1 MAVTKIWAIKDS
13 IKRVVDYAKNSE
25 KTEYDPVKQVLH
37 YAEDGRKVVAE
48 KNHICYR
55 HQLQERDSHRGNEGG
70 AGSI

>member
-48 KNHICYR
+48 KTYM
-55 HQLQERDSHRGNEGG
+55 LQASIAGERQS
-70 AGSI
+70 